1 MKMSPDIFVG
11 VVQSSSFCCASKTLI
26 TRVAA
31 YVEAHREQ
39 ANGQLLSSLN
49 SSKVMPQIDSKV
61 ALELLRFGLEYGVL
75 DEDGLTD
82 DEQPTAKKAK
92 NSLIEEVKSSLRERS
107 LASLHADFR
116 TLQSP
121 CLKDLPS
128 GLVVDLFK
136 GGLDSAISSLDAEI
150 EELTSTKNCQR
161 NRFR

>member
-1 MKMSPDIFVG
+1 MGSN
-11 VVQSSSFCCASKTLI
+11 T
-26 TRVAA
+26 
-31 YVEAHREQ
+31 
-39 ANGQLLSSLN
+39 
-49 SSKVMPQIDSKV
+49 
-61 ALELLRFGLEYGVL
+61 GVL